1 MLRAEMDVDDE
12 EKVELVEDLAEGDN
26 DVLASEEGE
35 KFEASQNP
43 FLDSFYGISSPDASD
58 RAQAGRVMLHHCLTG
73 PDANSKDA
81 SYALKRLM
89 NGLCSGRAAAR
100 QGNASALASFL
111 KIAFALGKME
121 TIKRT
126 KARKMKRR
134 ILRI

>member
-12 EKVELVEDLAEGDN
+12 EKVELEDLAEED
-26 DVLASEEGE
+26 DKVLASEVGE

-81 SYALKRLM
+81 SYALRRLM
-89 NGLCSGRAAAR
+89 NGLCSCRAAAR
-100 QGNASALASFL
+100 QGNASALASF
-111 KIAFALGKME
+111 
-121 TIKRT
+121 
-126 KARKMKRR
+126 
-134 ILRI
+134 